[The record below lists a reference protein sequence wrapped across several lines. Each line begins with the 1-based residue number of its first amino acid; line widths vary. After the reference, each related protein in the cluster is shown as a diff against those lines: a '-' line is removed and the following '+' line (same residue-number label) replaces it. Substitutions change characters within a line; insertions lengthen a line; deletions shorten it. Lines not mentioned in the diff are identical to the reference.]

1 MPRRK
6 SHDRTPEA
14 EEAARRRLEDRAKD
28 VLLESRF
35 DAVDAR
41 LLGASISALED
52 NSLRALVADIETYLS
67 WSERNGRTGI
77 PCSQEDAADYA
88 EYLSKTGSAISTI
101 RRRLSGLTRAHRMIG
116 VEKPETTRSLVAETV
131 KTIARRKKR
140 QKPKQAAPARL
151 GQDFDRDTPLSFTLE
166 VLLAACGEDLVGLRD
181 RTMMSMAYDAGLR
194 RSELAAV
201 NTDDIEVYPEGD
213 GSLAIG
219 DAKGR
224 DADDIEYVW
233 ISEIT
238 VEYMRIWRAAARV
251 EDGALFRPIF
261 VSRKKVAGKFER
273 VLTVGKDAI
282 SANSFNE
289 IIKRRARQAWQMG
302 LVTMTQTEMQT
313 AIARLS
319 SHSFRVGV
327 TQDLISKKN
336 ADAAIAIAM
345 RWKTTAMVQRY
356 GRGIK
361 ARRGAAKRTLSAH
374 RRK

>member
-1 MPRRK
+1 
-6 SHDRTPEA
+6 
-14 EEAARRRLEDRAKD
+14 
-28 VLLESRF
+28 
-35 DAVDAR
+35 
-41 LLGASISALED
+41 
-52 NSLRALVADIETYLS
+52 
-67 WSERNGRTGI
+67 
-77 PCSQEDAADYA
+77 
-88 EYLSKTGSAISTI
+88 
-101 RRRLSGLTRAHRMIG
+101 MIG

-302 LVTMTQTEMQT
+302 LVWKMC
-313 AIARLS
+313 ARAGRNGHAGLFRS
-319 SHSFRVGV
+319 PGGRSLEPCLLFRV
-327 TQDLISKKN
+327 DRI
-336 ADAAIAIAM
+336 
-345 RWKTTAMVQRY
+345 
-356 GRGIK
+356 
-361 ARRGAAKRTLSAH
+361 
-374 RRK
+374 